1 MKNNSIDS
9 KQTANIVKFI
19 QNIGEK
25 NYAKAN
31 NWLQK
36 AVENKL
42 LNKISDAKNINIFKQ

>member
-1 MKNNSIDS
+1 MKNNLNNN
-9 KQTANIVKFI
+9 KQTANLVKFI

-31 NWLQK
+31 TWLQK

-42 LNKISDAKNINIFKQ
+42 LNKISNAKNINIFKQ

>member
-1 MKNNSIDS
+1 MKNNPTDI
-9 KQTANIVKFI
+9 KQTSNLVKFI

-31 NWLQK
+31 TWLQK

-42 LNKISDAKNINIFKQ
+42 LNKISNAKNINIFKR